1 MSVRFGIGRG
11 VYGMR
16 RRPAGGRRTARDR
29 VSRERESKRKKEISA
44 NEKEPL
50 EHVRRSW
57 ARRGDGCV
65 GAPALSASK
74 KTPTPAAEASAA
86 KTSTDKSAKTEKVNL
101 NTATEKEIAA
111 AKGVG
116 DKLAKELVAGR
127 PYKTWDEV
135 SKVKG
140 VGTGKKLDSLKKVL
154 KLSGGE
160 AAAAR
165 TRSPRRKKRRTRRNR
180 RVLRRVMR
188 RRPPRRPVA
197 PRREALPQRA
207 RLRRRPSPLHLLRN
221 LPLPLPPSSSEKL
234 APGTKI
240 NINTASA
247 EELDKL
253 PEIGPVKAQAI
264 VDYRKANGKFASP
277 EDVMKVSGIKEGTYA
292 KIKDYIVVR

>member
-1 MSVRFGIGRG
+1 MRKTLFRALGAVGIAAA
-11 VYGMR
+11 VVF
-16 RRPAGGRRTARDR
+16 A
-29 VSRERESKRKKEISA
+29 
-44 NEKEPL
+44 
-50 EHVRRSW
+50 
-57 ARRGDGCV
+57 
-65 GAPALSASK
+65 APSALSSSK
-74 KTPTPAAEASAA
+74 KTPTPSADTAASKE
-86 KTSTDKSAKTEKVNL
+86 KTADKAKTEKVNL

-160 AAAAR
+160 AAAAKEEKPAKEEKKD
-165 TRSPRRKKRRTRRNR
+165 TKSKSSSKGEEKAAPAAAGAAAGGASAGGASGSGKASASAEPSSPSKK
-180 RVLRRVMR
+180 
-188 RRPPRRPVA
+188 
-197 PRREALPQRA
+197 
-207 RLRRRPSPLHLLRN
+207 SSSSSSS
-221 LPLPLPPSSSEKL
+221 SSSEKL

-264 VDYRKANGKFASP
+264 VDYRKANGKFATP